1 MTPSCLESTFWSTP
15 DQSLRVPLQLNWDL
29 LEYYVSVW
37 GCESRSRLR
46 RGEERE
52 GEKGCRAMETKRDG
66 EKDRERDRDRTRKQ
80 GEIEGRQ

>member
-15 DQSLRVPLQLNWDL
+15 DQSLRVPRQLSWDL

-37 GCESRSRLR
+37 GCE
-46 RGEERE
+46 RE
-52 GEKGCRAMETKRDG
+52 GAGSGGARREKARKAAGRWRQRER